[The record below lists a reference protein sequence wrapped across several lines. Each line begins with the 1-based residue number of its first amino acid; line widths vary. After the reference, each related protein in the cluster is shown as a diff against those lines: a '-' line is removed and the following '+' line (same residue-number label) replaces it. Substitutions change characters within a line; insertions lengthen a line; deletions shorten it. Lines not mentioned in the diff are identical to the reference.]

1 MTFHLLLLL
10 LLLLL
15 LFGSQ
20 LIINIDN
27 IIKNI
32 VCVFFYDYIFDFIT
46 HFLFVLLID
55 NFL

>member
-1 MTFHLLLLL
+1 MTFHLL